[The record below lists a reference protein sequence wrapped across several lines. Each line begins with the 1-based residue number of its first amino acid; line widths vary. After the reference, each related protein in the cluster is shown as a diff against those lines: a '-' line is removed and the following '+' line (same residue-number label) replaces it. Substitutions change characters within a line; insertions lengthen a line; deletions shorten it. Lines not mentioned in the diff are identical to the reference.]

1 MDCSIRAS
9 IWTRQETTLLLDLW
23 EQETRRQNLDGTAR
37 NYKVHQR
44 ISQVLMAKGYC
55 RTAMQVRERLK
66 RLRREFRES
75 RHCEYYDRVAAI
87 MAFTR
92 AAAAAANRADLA
104 GVHDGAID
112 ANSNAASPSDHR
124 HLLGGACDD
133 DDMVDSMK
141 ADDYSQTT
149 SENEADY
156 QDSRNGNLVIDGS
169 VGTTNGTANGTS
181 NGPAN
186 CTANGTG
193 PSHEAESL
201 LLQRRTVQLLSA
213 LVEVQRRSQKSTVCY
228 QRQMLQHM
236 GTLSSAMQTVAGALA
251 RACLYM
257 PPGERAD
264 GACSPSYAAGL
275 LEHDD
280 LVESRD
286 ADTPSPRNYIKHE
299 PSD

>member
-55 RTAMQVRERLK
+55 RSPMQVRERLK

-75 RHCEYYDRVAAI
+75 RRCEYYDRVAAI
-87 MAFTR
+87 MASTR
-92 AAAAAANRADLA
+92 AAANGADLVA
-104 GVHDGAID
+104 AHDGAID
-112 ANSNAASPSDHR
+112 ATSNAASPNDH
-124 HLLGGACDD
+124 HHILGGACD

-149 SENEADY
+149 SENETDY
-156 QDSRNGNLVIDGS
+156 QDSRNGIDGSNGRNGNLVIDSNG
-169 VGTTNGTANGTS
+169 GGATTNGNG
-181 NGPAN
+181 AI
-186 CTANGTG
+186 A
-193 PSHEAESL
+193 EDESL

-213 LVEVQRRSQKSTVCY
+213 LVEGQRRAQKSTVCF

-236 GTLSSAMQTVAGALA
+236 HAMSGAMQTVAGALA

-257 PPGERAD
+257 PPGDRAD
-264 GACSPSYAAGL
+264 GACSPSYAASL

-280 LVESRD
+280 LVESRE
-286 ADTPSPRNYIKHE
+286 ADTPSPRNYVKHE

>member
-44 ISQVLMAKGYC
+44 ISQVLVAKGYC
-55 RTAMQVRERLK
+55 RSPMQVRERLK

-75 RHCEYYDRVAAI
+75 RRCEYYDRVAAI
-87 MAFTR
+87 MATK
-92 AAAAAANRADLA
+92 AETNGDVTVV
-104 GVHDGAID
+104 GHDGGTD
-112 ANSNAASPSDHR
+112 LVGANGDTPSPNDHNHHH
-124 HLLGGACDD
+124 HLGACDD
-133 DDMVDSMK
+133 EMVDSMR
-141 ADDYSQTT
+141 AEDYSQTT
-149 SENEADY
+149 SENEAEY
-156 QDSRNGNLVIDGS
+156 HDSRNGS
-169 VGTTNGTANGTS
+169 VGGS
-181 NGPAN
+181 NG
-186 CTANGTG
+186 NGSS
-193 PSHEAESL
+193 PPEDESL

-213 LVEVQRRSQKSTVCY
+213 LVEGQRRAQKSTVCF

-236 GTLSSAMQTVAGALA
+236 HAMSGAMQTVAGALA

-257 PPGERAD
+257 PPGDRTD
-264 GACSPSYAAGL
+264 GACSPSYAASL

-286 ADTPSPRNYIKHE
+286 ADTPSPRNYMKHE
-299 PSD
+299 TSD

>member
-55 RTAMQVRERLK
+55 RSPMQVRERLK

-75 RHCEYYDRVAAI
+75 RRCEYYDRVAAI
-87 MAFTR
+87 MASTR
-92 AAAAAANRADLA
+92 AAAANGADLVA
-104 GVHDGAID
+104 AHDGALD
-112 ANSNAASPSDHR
+112 ATSNAASPNDH
-124 HLLGGACDD
+124 HHILGGACD

-149 SENEADY
+149 SENDTDY
-156 QDSRNGNLVIDGS
+156 QDSRNGMDGSNGRNGNMVIDTNG
-169 VGTTNGTANGTS
+169 GAATTNGNGAA
-181 NGPAN
+181 P
-186 CTANGTG
+186 
-193 PSHEAESL
+193 EDESL

-213 LVEVQRRSQKSTVCY
+213 LVEGQRRAQKSTVCF

-236 GTLSSAMQTVAGALA
+236 HAMSGAMQTVAGALA
-251 RACLYM
+251 RACLYI
-257 PPGERAD
+257 PPGDRAD
-264 GACSPSYAAGL
+264 GTCSPSYAASL

-280 LVESRD
+280 LVESRE
-286 ADTPSPRNYIKHE
+286 ADTPSPRNYVKHE

>member
-55 RTAMQVRERLK
+55 RSPMQVRERLK
-66 RLRREFRES
+66 RLRREYRES
-75 RHCEYYDRVAAI
+75 RRCEYYDRVAAI
-87 MAFTR
+87 MASTR
-92 AAAAAANRADLA
+92 AAANGADLVA
-104 GVHDGAID
+104 AHDGAID
-112 ANSNAASPSDHR
+112 ATSNAASPNDH
-124 HLLGGACDD
+124 HHILGGACD

-149 SENEADY
+149 SENETDY
-156 QDSRNGNLVIDGS
+156 QDSRNGIDGSGGRNGNLVIDSNG
-169 VGTTNGTANGTS
+169 GAATTNGNGST
-181 NGPAN
+181 P
-186 CTANGTG
+186 
-193 PSHEAESL
+193 EDESL

-213 LVEVQRRSQKSTVCY
+213 LVEGQRRAQKSTVCF

-236 GTLSSAMQTVAGALA
+236 HAMSGAMQTVAGALA

-257 PPGERAD
+257 PPGDRAD
-264 GACSPSYAAGL
+264 GACSPSYAASL

-280 LVESRD
+280 LIESRE
-286 ADTPSPRNYIKHE
+286 ADTPSPRNYVKHE

>member
-112 ANSNAASPSDHR
+112 ANSNAASPNDHR

-133 DDMVDSMK
+133 DDMADSMK
-141 ADDYSQTT
+141 ADDYSQTA
-149 SENEADY
+149 SENEAVFH
-156 QDSRNGNLVIDGS
+156 QVASFSFAQLS
-169 VGTTNGTANGTS
+169 VMVPKREPVHA
-181 NGPAN
+181 
-186 CTANGTG
+186 
-193 PSHEAESL
+193 HETESL

-257 PPGERAD
+257 PPGERVD
-264 GACSPSYAAGL
+264 GNCSPSYAAGL
-275 LEHDD
+275 LDHDD

>member
-55 RTAMQVRERLK
+55 RSPMQVRERLK
-66 RLRREFRES
+66 RLRREYRES
-75 RHCEYYDRVAAI
+75 RRCEYYDRVAAI
-87 MAFTR
+87 MASTR
-92 AAAAAANRADLA
+92 AAANGADLVA
-104 GVHDGAID
+104 AHDGAID
-112 ANSNAASPSDHR
+112 ATSNAASPNDH
-124 HLLGGACDD
+124 HHILGGACD

-156 QDSRNGNLVIDGS
+156 QESRNGIDG
-169 VGTTNGTANGTS
+169 NGGRNGNGVIGENGNATS
-181 NGPAN
+181 NGNSPA
-186 CTANGTG
+186 
-193 PSHEAESL
+193 SEDESL

-213 LVEVQRRSQKSTVCY
+213 LVEGQRRAQKSTVCF

-236 GTLSSAMQTVAGALA
+236 HAMSGAMQTVAGALA
-251 RACLYM
+251 RACLYI

-264 GACSPSYAAGL
+264 GVCSPSYAASL

-286 ADTPSPRNYIKHE
+286 ADTPSPRNYVKHE

>member
-55 RTAMQVRERLK
+55 RSPMQVRERLK

-75 RHCEYYDRVAAI
+75 RRCEYYDRVAAI
-87 MAFTR
+87 MANK
-92 AAAAAANRADLA
+92 AEANGDHVM
-104 GVHDGAID
+104 GHDGVAD
-112 ANSNAASPSDHR
+112 MGANGATPPPSDH
-124 HLLGGACDD
+124 HLSAACD
-133 DDMVDSMK
+133 DDMVDSLK

-156 QDSRNGNLVIDGS
+156 QDNHRNGS
-169 VGTTNGTANGTS
+169 VGVGAPVNGGGGGS
-181 NGPAN
+181 SSSGSPL
-186 CTANGTG
+186 
-193 PSHEAESL
+193 HQDESL
-201 LLQRRTVQLLSA
+201 LLQRRTVQLLST
-213 LVEVQRRSQKSTVCY
+213 LVEGQRRAQKSTVCF

-236 GTLSSAMQTVAGALA
+236 HSMAGAMQTVAGALA

-257 PPGERAD
+257 PPGERAE
-264 GACSPSYAAGL
+264 GACSPGYAASL

-280 LVESRD
+280 MAESRD
-286 ADTPSPRNYIKHE
+286 GDTPSPRNYIKHE

>member
-55 RTAMQVRERLK
+55 RSPMQVRERLK

-75 RHCEYYDRVAAI
+75 RRCEYYDRVAAI
-87 MAFTR
+87 MASTR
-92 AAAAAANRADLA
+92 AAANGADLVA
-104 GVHDGAID
+104 THDGAMD
-112 ANSNAASPSDHR
+112 ATSNAASPNDH
-124 HLLGGACDD
+124 HHILGGACD

-149 SENEADY
+149 SENETDY
-156 QDSRNGNLVIDGS
+156 QDSRNGG
-169 VGTTNGTANGTS
+169 NGAI
-181 NGPAN
+181 A
-186 CTANGTG
+186 
-193 PSHEAESL
+193 EDESL

-213 LVEVQRRSQKSTVCY
+213 LVEGQRRAQKSTVCF

-236 GTLSSAMQTVAGALA
+236 HAMSGAMQTVAGALA

-257 PPGERAD
+257 PPGDRAD
-264 GACSPSYAAGL
+264 GACSPSYAASL

-280 LVESRD
+280 LVESRE
-286 ADTPSPRNYIKHE
+286 ADTPSPRNYVKHE